1 MMFWKK
7 QLIPRW
13 AEQRILDQYE
23 QAIRDVERCRRSV
36 KEMSAAGETPNLRRY
51 SYVIGKVA
59 AYEELMDRLF
69 IEYDDNGRVPELP
82 I

>member
-1 MMFWKK
+1 MKK
-7 QLIPRW
+7 RLISHW

-23 QAIRDVERCRRSV
+23 QAIRDVERCRR
-36 KEMSAAGETPNLRRY
+36 ELNAESATGGKPNLRRY
-51 SYVIGKVA
+51 SYAIGKVA

-69 IEYDDNGRVPELP
+69 IEYDDKGRVPELP

>member
-1 MMFWKK
+1 MMYWKK
-7 QLIPRW
+7 RLPRW
-13 AEQRILDQYE
+13 AERRILSLYE

-36 KEMSAAGETPNLRRY
+36 NAESATGGKPNLRRY
-51 SYVIGKVA
+51 SYAIGKVA

-69 IEYDDNGRVPELP
+69 IEYDDKGRVPELP